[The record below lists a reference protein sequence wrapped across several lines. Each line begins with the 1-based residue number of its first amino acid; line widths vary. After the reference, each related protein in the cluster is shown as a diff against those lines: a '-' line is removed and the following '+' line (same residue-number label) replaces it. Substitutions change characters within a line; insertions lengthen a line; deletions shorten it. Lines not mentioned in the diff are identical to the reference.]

1 MTRNVFFMR
10 FTLLILFA
18 AFMFAGCRGSAPRV
32 EFYTLNSLNSLQNK
46 ANTAAT
52 DQNLAIGV
60 GPVLIPTILD
70 RPQIVTRT
78 GQNRL
83 EMDDFHRWAGPMDED
98 FARVV
103 AENISILIPTDHVAV
118 YPWDPDFKPRYQ
130 VAMDVRRF
138 EGRFGETLRLEVF
151 WRISDPKNQK
161 KLIEKKSAIQEPLQ
175 DKNYEALVA
184 AKSQALATLSTEI
197 AENIRNLQ
205 ISSATE

>member
-1 MTRNVFFMR
+1 MMRKVFFLK
-10 FTLLILFA
+10 FTLLIIFA
-18 AFMFAGCRGSAPRV
+18 AFMLAGCRGSAPPV
-32 EFYTLNSLNSLQNK
+32 EFYTLNSISGMQNK

-60 GPVLIPTILD
+60 GPVAIPTILD

-83 EMDDFHRWAGPMDED
+83 EMDEFHRWAGPLDED

-118 YPWDPDFKPRYQ
+118 YPWDPDFNPRYQ

-138 EGRFGETLRLEVF
+138 EGRFGEALRLEVF
-151 WRISDPKNQK
+151 WRVSDSKNQK
-161 KLIEKKSAIQEPLQ
+161 KLIEKKSVIQEPLQ
-175 DKNYEALVA
+175 DKNYEALVT
-184 AKSQALATLSTEI
+184 AKSQALAKLSTEI
-197 AENIRNLQ
+197 VESIKNLQ
-205 ISSATE
+205 ISSTKE